1 LFLRDDL
8 VGSTLTSLTP
18 GVLLTLFM
26 DCCHCGTISRFAPVA
41 RGEETGRDRV
51 RYLPVSP
58 ELLQASRGF
67 RRRSFGGRSR
77 AADEGSAPGVVHLA
91 ACRDNEFAW
100 ESDGQGDFTAAALT
114 VLAEAVTRG
123 ETNEAFLAGVARTV
137 ARKGRQQPMMMP
149 AAAGMSGLRLL
160 GGSGSGAVE
169 RPASGGPSSS
179 DAASSDA
186 ELLRHL
192 EAAVTLLRQRA

>member
-1 LFLRDDL
+1 
-8 VGSTLTSLTP
+8 
-18 GVLLTLFM
+18 M

-41 RGEETGRDRV
+41 RGEESGRDRV

-58 ELLQASRGF
+58 DLLQASRAF
-67 RRRSFGGRSR
+67 RRRSFSGRSR
-77 AADEGSAPGVVHLA
+77 VAEETSAPGVVHLA

-100 ESDGQGDFTAAALT
+100 ESDGQGDFTAAALP
-114 VLAEAVTRG
+114 VLADAVSRG
-123 ETNEAFLAGVARTV
+123 ETNEAFLAGVARAV

-149 AAAGMSGLRLL
+149 TAAGMSGLSLL
-160 GGSGSGAVE
+160 RALGAAAGG
-169 RPASGGPSSS
+169 RPASAGVGSG
-179 DAASSDA
+179 DA